1 MYPARRDAGTSGR
14 LVKVGPHSHG
24 LALRPMGRAGECVWH
39 NDVSVAG
46 VHELLWKESLTLYA
60 DDVHH
65 HVLNKLNLLPA

>member
-1 MYPARRDAGTSGR
+1 MA
-14 LVKVGPHSHG
+14 
-24 LALRPMGRAGECVWH
+24 RAGECVWH
-39 NDVSVAG
+39 NGVSVAG